1 MHDSDAAPTLADPI
15 RAGQKTSVPGQKTS
29 APAQKTASPA
39 AAQGRAGRKSS
50 VQNTASSAAA
60 QGRAGRKTPAQNT
73 APLAAAKGQT
83 GRKTPARSTA
93 GENLRGETRGVRN
106 RAIQESYGAKPAVK
120 RAKPRRNAAGTE
132 AREKDT
138 AANSAR
144 DVAAAN
150 SVQNDAAANS
160 VRNVAAANS
169 AARKKAGAS
178 VTGGS
183 SRARKRAADNITAAR
198 FAAVI
203 DDKNRIYDPVLQ
215 KYCETHGMGLLRYTD
230 AENCHF
236 ALIDKPAL
244 FVVYPGCD
252 SLLCCDTDSASEAA
266 DLLAAYFRIPD
277 REAARA
283 LFEQIQSM
291 APARPAK

>member
-1 MHDSDAAPTLADPI
+1 MHDSDTAPTLADPI
-15 RAGQKTSVPGQKTS
+15 RAGQKTSAPAQKTS
-29 APAQKTASPA
+29 APAQKTASP
-39 AAQGRAGRKSS
+39 
-50 VQNTASSAAA
+50 AAA

-83 GRKTPARSTA
+83 GWKTPARSTA

-132 AREKDT
+132 IREKDT

-144 DVAAAN
+144 DVAATN
-150 SVQNDAAANS
+150 SVQND
-160 VRNVAAANS
+160 AAANS

-203 DDKNRIYDPVLQ
+203 ADKNRIYDPVLQ